1 VQRAAICGV
10 RVKVNFMAVGEERT
24 PNLRRILIALMVIVL
39 IAVSA
44 GIGLLVAN
52 FPQCMRYFAAGH

>member
-1 VQRAAICGV
+1 LL
-10 RVKVNFMAVGEERT
+10 VGLT
-24 PNLRRILIALMVIVL
+24 LIVL

-52 FPQCMRYFAAGH
+52 WPEYLRHLEGGH

>member
-1 VQRAAICGV
+1 
-10 RVKVNFMAVGEERT
+10 MAVGEERT

>member
-1 VQRAAICGV
+1 
-10 RVKVNFMAVGEERT
+10 VGEERT
-24 PNLRRILIALMVIVL
+24 PNLRRILIGLMVIVL

-52 FPQCMRYFAAGH
+52 WPEYVRYFGGGR

>member
-1 VQRAAICGV
+1 MQRAAICGV
-10 RVKVNFMAVGEERT
+10 RVKVNFTAVAEERT

-39 IAVSA
+39 IAASA

-52 FPQCMRYFAAGH
+52 FPACLRYFGAGH